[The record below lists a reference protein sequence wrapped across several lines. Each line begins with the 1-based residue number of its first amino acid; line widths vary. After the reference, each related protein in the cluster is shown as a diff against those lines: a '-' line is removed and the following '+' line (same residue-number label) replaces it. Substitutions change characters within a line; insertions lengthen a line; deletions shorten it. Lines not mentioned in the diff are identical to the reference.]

1 MNYLDDNKLLNRV
14 DLESKDEVTE
24 YKGRSEQVFYQS
36 TYQVDLFFLNYS
48 VGCQRIADQCEHDDL
63 DIAIGDDLIKREL
76 LGLLINHTEN
86 IYRYYKGYILLDLG
100 V

>member
-48 VGCQRIADQCEHDDL
+48 VGC
-63 DIAIGDDLIKREL
+63 
-76 LGLLINHTEN
+76 
-86 IYRYYKGYILLDLG
+86 
-100 V
+100 